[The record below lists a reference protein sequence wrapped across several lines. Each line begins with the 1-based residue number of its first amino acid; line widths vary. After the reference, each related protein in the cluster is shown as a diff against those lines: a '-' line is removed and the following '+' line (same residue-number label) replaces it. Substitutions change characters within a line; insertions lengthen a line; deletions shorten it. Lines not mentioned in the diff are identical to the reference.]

1 MELTLTAAR
10 AGKLSSFLKN
20 ELKMS
25 TGLVNK
31 VKWADG
37 LRVNGL
43 SCHTNYQV
51 EPGDVIAVR
60 LEEAQPER
68 SDSSIRA
75 AQRNDKIRLFMGF
88 APFSLHGVPA
98 ESPQTF
104 CLRLF
109 LTDRADVND
118 NQQKDHDGKQ
128 QGGDGVDLRAD
139 MAARHGVDLHCKV

>member
-1 MELTLTAAR
+1 MELTITAAR

-51 EPGDVIAVR
+51 EPGDVIAAKSPAVCFR
-60 LEEAQPER
+60 Q
-68 SDSSIRA
+68 
-75 AQRNDKIRLFMGF
+75 GF
-88 APFSLHGVPA
+88 
-98 ESPQTF
+98 
-104 CLRLF
+104 
-109 LTDRADVND
+109 
-118 NQQKDHDGKQ
+118 
-128 QGGDGVDLRAD
+128 
-139 MAARHGVDLHCKV
+139 